1 MTNETLENSR
11 VVQFL
16 RRCRAAGRTL
26 LEPFRRA
33 GNRLARYVKGSAI
46 YRWLTAEPEPGVI
59 VIDLRETYTVGP
71 IIRAVDRVLDTLED
85 SYENSRTEAAVASVG
100 EAVHARPL
108 RLAGIAGLGF
118 VIVSMLA
125 AVVAG
130 SLSVGL
136 VAVQLFVV
144 ALALL
149 ALRSTRTLEEVLET
163 RVASTVIAAFEPPE
177 PPATANERAD
187 VRPTNDDAR
196 SSTADGSD
204 QSLEEADNSRPDR

>member
-1 MTNETLENSR
+1 MTDKALENSR

-16 RRCRAAGRTL
+16 RRCRAAGHIL
-26 LEPFRRA
+26 LKPVRRV
-33 GNRLARYVKGSAI
+33 GNRLARYAKGSFI
-46 YRWLTAEPEPGVI
+46 YRWLTAEPEPDVI

-71 IIRAVDRVLDTLED
+71 IIRAVDRVIDRLEQG
-85 SYENSRTEAAVASVG
+85 YENSRTEAAVASVG

-118 VIVSMLA
+118 VVVSLLA

-130 SLSVGL
+130 SLSVRL
-136 VAVQLFVV
+136 VAVQLLVA

-149 ALRSTRTLEEVLET
+149 GLRSTRTLEEVLET
-163 RVASTVIAAFEPPE
+163 RVASSLAAAFKPPE

-187 VRPTNDDAR
+187 ARSAKSDDR
-196 SSTADGSD
+196 SSTADEPD
-204 QSLEEADNSRPDR
+204 QSLEDAGDS